1 MSAMW
6 RKAAA
11 LAVAGFLLNVTS
23 ANALNL
29 AWVHAN
35 AAAQSE
41 QRVKAGFDAWLKETG
56 KDWNVSLLD
65 SGGSGERT
73 ASNLQ
78 DAASRGVDA
87 IIITMADLRASRA
100 AIDAAI
106 DAKIPI
112 ITVDSGYIPGVLVDV
127 TTNNWAMSS
136 DVSPYLLNELGGK
149 GSIIFLRM
157 AEHHGTR
164 KRGDVMETILKEYPD
179 VKVLAEHNIDYTAF
193 FEDTT
198 STMQDYASRFGDEIN
213 AVWAPWDEPAQ
224 AAINVLQAAGLKTV
238 KVIGNRRPSQCN
250 SRSLQAGRSDD
261 CHSQSALRE
270 DGGLRPASGSR
281 RSSSRK
287 KTRPRSYRRR
297 RSTWMPRWS
306 PSRTARTSSRS
317 DPKGPAPS
325 CGAGSH
331 PSWVPQRRSRC
342 AESGNGSENQGK
354 RVPG

>member
-1 MSAMW
+1 MSGMW
-6 RKAAA
+6 RKAA
-11 LAVAGFLLNVTS
+11 LAAAAGFLLS
-23 ANALNL
+23 AVSASAMNL

-100 AIDAAI
+100 ALDAAI
-106 DAKIPI
+106 KANTPV
-112 ITVDSGYIPGVLVDV
+112 ITVDSGYIPGVLVDI

-149 GSIIFLRM
+149 GNIIFLRM

-198 STMQDYASRFGDEIN
+198 STMQDYASRFGEEIN

-224 AAINVLQAAGLKTV
+224 AAINVLQGAGLKNV
-238 KVIGNRRPSQCN
+238 KVIGIDGHPNAVAEVCKEGSLMIATVSQPFEKMGAKAGEWIEQIVEKKEDPAKVIPS
-250 SRSLQAGRSDD
+250 
-261 CHSQSALRE
+261 
-270 DGGLRPASGSR
+270 
-281 RSSSRK
+281 
-287 KTRPRSYRRR
+287 KTVY
-297 RSTWMPRWS
+297 M
-306 PSRTARTSSRS
+306 
-317 DPKGPAPS
+317 DAPL
-325 CGAGSH
+325 
-331 PSWVPQRRSRC
+331 VTKQNC
-342 AESGNGSENQGK
+342 AEFLPK
-354 RVPG
+354 

>member
-1 MSAMW
+1 MSANW

-11 LAVAGFLLNVTS
+11 AAVVGFLLNATG

-35 AAAQSE
+35 AVAQSE

-100 AIDAAI
+100 AIDAAV

-149 GSIIFLRM
+149 GRIIFLRM

-164 KRGDVMETILKEYPD
+164 KRGDVMETILREYPD

-198 STMQDYASRFGDEIN
+198 STMQDYASRFGDEID

-224 AAINVLQAAGLKTV
+224 AAINVLQAAGLKNV
-238 KVIGNRRPSQCN
+238 KVIGIDGHPNAVTEVCKPDGLMIATVSQPFEKMGA
-250 SRSLQAGRSDD
+250 QAGAWIEEIVVRK
-261 CHSQSALRE
+261 E
-270 DGGLRPASGSR
+270 DPA
-281 RSSSRK
+281 K
-287 KTRPRSYRRR
+287 VIPAKTVYMDAPLV
-297 RSTWMPRWS
+297 TKQNCK
-306 PSRTARTSSRS
+306 
-317 DPKGPAPS
+317 DFLPK
-325 CGAGSH
+325 
-331 PSWVPQRRSRC
+331 
-342 AESGNGSENQGK
+342 
-354 RVPG
+354 

>member
-238 KVIGNRRPSQCN
+238 KVIGIDGHPNAIAEVCKPDGLMIATVSQPFEKMGA
-250 SRSLQAGRSDD
+250 QAGEWIEEIVVKK
-261 CHSQSALRE
+261 E
-270 DGGLRPASGSR
+270 DPAKVIPS
-281 RSSSRK
+281 
-287 KTRPRSYRRR
+287 KTVYMDAPLV
-297 RSTWMPRWS
+297 TKQNCK
-306 PSRTARTSSRS
+306 
-317 DPKGPAPS
+317 DFLPK
-325 CGAGSH
+325 
-331 PSWVPQRRSRC
+331 
-342 AESGNGSENQGK
+342 
-354 RVPG
+354 

>member
-1 MSAMW
+1 MW

-193 FEDTT
+193 FEGTT

-238 KVIGNRRPSQCN
+238 KVIGIDGHPNAIAEVCKPDGLMIATVSQPFEKMGA
-250 SRSLQAGRSDD
+250 QAGEWIEEIVVKK
-261 CHSQSALRE
+261 E
-270 DGGLRPASGSR
+270 DPAKVIPS
-281 RSSSRK
+281 
-287 KTRPRSYRRR
+287 KTVYMDAPLV
-297 RSTWMPRWS
+297 TKQNCK
-306 PSRTARTSSRS
+306 
-317 DPKGPAPS
+317 DFLPK
-325 CGAGSH
+325 
-331 PSWVPQRRSRC
+331 
-342 AESGNGSENQGK
+342 
-354 RVPG
+354 

>member
-1 MSAMW
+1 MSGMW

-11 LAVAGFLLNVTS
+11 LAVAGYLLNAAS

-41 QRVKAGFDAWLKETG
+41 QRVKAGFDAWMKETG

-100 AIDAAI
+100 AIDAAV
-106 DAKIPI
+106 DANIPI
-112 ITVDSGYIPGVLVDV
+112 ITVDSGYIPGVLVDI

-149 GSIIFLRM
+149 GNIIFLRM

-164 KRGDVMETILKEYPD
+164 KRGDVMETILREYPD

-193 FEDTT
+193 FEDAT
-198 STMQDYASRFGDEIN
+198 STMQDYASRFGDQIN

-224 AAINVLQAAGLKTV
+224 AAINVLQAAGLKNV
-238 KVIGNRRPSQCN
+238 KVIGIDGHPNAIAEVCKPDGLMIATVSQPFEKMGA
-250 SRSLQAGRSDD
+250 QAGEWI
-261 CHSQSALRE
+261 E
-270 DGGLRPASGSR
+270 DVVV
-281 RSSSRK
+281 K
-287 KTRPRSYRRR
+287 KEDPDKV
-297 RSTWMPRWS
+297 MPS
-306 PSRTARTSSRS
+306 KTVYM
-317 DPKGPAPS
+317 DAPLVTKQN
-325 CGAGSH
+325 CNDFL
-331 PSWVPQRRSRC
+331 P
-342 AESGNGSENQGK
+342 N
-354 RVPG
+354 

>member
-1 MSAMW
+1 MSANW

-11 LAVAGFLLNVTS
+11 AAVVGFLLNATG

-100 AIDAAI
+100 AIDAAV

-149 GSIIFLRM
+149 GRIIFLRM

-164 KRGDVMETILKEYPD
+164 KRGDVMETILREYPD
-179 VKVLAEHNIDYTAF
+179 VKVLPS
-193 FEDTT
+193 TT
-198 STMQDYASRFGDEIN
+198 STT
-213 AVWAPWDEPAQ
+213 PP
-224 AAINVLQAAGLKTV
+224 
-238 KVIGNRRPSQCN
+238 
-250 SRSLQAGRSDD
+250 
-261 CHSQSALRE
+261 
-270 DGGLRPASGSR
+270 
-281 RSSSRK
+281 SSRIRHRRCRIMHPGSE
-287 KTRPRSYRRR
+287 TRSTPSGLPGTSLRKR
-297 RSTWMPRWS
+297 RSTCCRLPA
-306 PSRTARTSSRS
+306 SRT
-317 DPKGPAPS
+317 
-325 CGAGSH
+325 
-331 PSWVPQRRSRC
+331 
-342 AESGNGSENQGK
+342 
-354 RVPG
+354 

>member
-1 MSAMW
+1 MSGMW
-6 RKAAA
+6 RKAA
-11 LAVAGFLLNVTS
+11 LAAAAGFLLS
-23 ANALNL
+23 AVGASAMNL

-100 AIDAAI
+100 ALDAAI
-106 DAKIPI
+106 KANIPV
-112 ITVDSGYIPGVLVDV
+112 ITVDSGYIPGVLVDI

-149 GSIIFLRM
+149 GNIIFLRM

-198 STMQDYASRFGDEIN
+198 STMQDYASRFGEEIN

-224 AAINVLQAAGLKTV
+224 AAINVLQGAGLKNV
-238 KVIGNRRPSQCN
+238 KVIGIDGHPNAVAEVCKEGGLMIATVSQPFEKMGA
-250 SRSLQAGRSDD
+250 QAGEWIE
-261 CHSQSALRE
+261 AIVEKKE
-270 DGGLRPASGSR
+270 DPAKVIPS
-281 RSSSRK
+281 
-287 KTRPRSYRRR
+287 KTVYMDAPLVTKQNCSEFL
-297 RSTWMPRWS
+297 
-306 PSRTARTSSRS
+306 
-317 DPKGPAPS
+317 PK
-325 CGAGSH
+325 
-331 PSWVPQRRSRC
+331 
-342 AESGNGSENQGK
+342 
-354 RVPG
+354 